1 MRIKVDI
8 KNQIMRYKIQNK
20 SKQNKTNFFLKDI
33 QIKSIIKRIPLCFFL
48 PCFNF
53 KIFILKPNRIAGW
66 VEKKGLLLYYKL
78 FILVFFFNKSN

>member
-33 QIKSIIKRIPLCFFL
+33 QIKSIIKRIPVSSFL
-48 PCFNF
+48 VS
-53 KIFILKPNRIAGW
+53 ISR
-66 VEKKGLLLYYKL
+66 YSY
-78 FILVFFFNKSN
+78 